1 MTIQEI
7 LTTELEKLKSD
18 IIVNHERAGQ
28 VASGRT
34 RDSLSVENVSISSGE
49 LHGASYLGVLER
61 GRKGGKVP
69 YNFIEILKKW
79 ATHKGISFSNEKDF
93 NRWAYFVQ
101 KKIKADGTELYRRS
115 PGNRNEDIFDTPIKD
130 FTKRLGEQVGTTYQT
145 QIANEIFNF

>member
-7 LTTELEKLKSD
+7 LTTELEKLKRD

-34 RDSLSVENVSISSGE
+34 RDSLSVENVSASGGE
-49 LHGASYLGVLER
+49 LQGASYLGVLER

-79 ATHKGISFSNEKDF
+79 AAHKGISFSNEKDF

-101 KKIKADGTELYRRS
+101 KKIKEEGTKLFRS
-115 PGNRNEDIFDTPIKD
+115 GQTLDIFDTPIKD
-130 FTKRLGEQVGTTYQT
+130 FTKRLGEQVGTMYQT